1 VSRVLV
7 TGGAG
12 FIGSFLVDEL
22 VQKGHEV
29 IVIDSLEDQ
38 VHHGVKPDY
47 LNRTARYVWSD
58 CSDRAQIA
66 RALDG
71 VDVVFHL
78 AALVGVGQS
87 MYEIARYT
95 SGNTL
100 ATAILAEEIRK
111 MARPL
116 RKVIVASSMSVYGE
130 GAYRDG
136 DGQVTYPTGRPAER
150 LKNRLWEMV
159 DEDGRTLE
167 PIPTSEDKPLRLT
180 SVYALGKQYQ
190 EDLMLLLG
198 RAFDIPTVAC
208 RFFNCYGS
216 RQALNNP
223 YTGVAAI
230 FCGRL
235 LQGLP
240 PVIFED
246 GRQIRDFV
254 HVSDLVRALILC
266 MERDEAD
273 GQVLNIGS
281 GRPVTVT
288 DVARILSVAI
298 SGGAVEP
305 SITGQFRAGD
315 IRHCYA
321 DITKARR
328 LIGYEP
334 RWTFESGV
342 DELIEWVGRQ
352 TMSADA
358 FEAALTEARAR
369 GVVSCL

>member
-1 VSRVLV
+1 
-7 TGGAG
+7 
-12 FIGSFLVDEL
+12 
-22 VQKGHEV
+22 
-29 IVIDSLEDQ
+29 
-38 VHHGVKPDY
+38 
-47 LNRTARYVWSD
+47 
-58 CSDRAQIA
+58 
-66 RALDG
+66 
-71 VDVVFHL
+71 
-78 AALVGVGQS
+78 
-87 MYEIARYT
+87 
-95 SGNTL
+95 
-100 ATAILAEEIRK
+100 
-111 MARPL
+111 
-116 RKVIVASSMSVYGE
+116 MSVYGE

-136 DGQVTYPTGRPAER
+136 DGQVAYPTGRPAER